1 MTHILQIPN
10 YHQPNHHHLPDHL
23 TQFRMDPTL
32 SSKSSPTSKYFFSPE
47 PAAQDICKITHC
59 WDPSLGSPLSR
70 DIKPYIN
77 LQATYY
83 YTDNLGIQ
91 NESPS
96 LNRAILTCKLPPSP
110 PPTHP
115 TYYCTTS
122 IIHPSHPLMQATYL
136 HRYPGSI
143 LPFLNPN
150 SQSTLQLWNFAS
162 PKFGFQNTSSL
173 PAAANTMMYHSH
185 NLPEGMNNIS
195 PEDLMTFTKTL
206 GTTYSDDVLNHIC
219 LARISG
225 NSRN

>member
-10 YHQPNHHHLPDHL
+10 YHKSNHQHLPDHL
-23 TQFRMDPTL
+23 TQFKMDPTL
-32 SSKSSPTSKYFFSPE
+32 QKSSKGSPTSKYFFSPE
-47 PAAQDICKITHC
+47 PAAPELCKITHY
-59 WDPSLGSPLSR
+59 WDPSLGSPLSM

-96 LNRAILTCKLPPSP
+96 LNRTILTCKLPPSS

-122 IIHPSHPLMQATYL
+122 IIHL

-143 LPFLNPN
+143 LPS
-150 SQSTLQLWNFAS
+150 SQ
-162 PKFGFQNTSSL
+162 
-173 PAAANTMMYHSH
+173 
-185 NLPEGMNNIS
+185 
-195 PEDLMTFTKTL
+195 
-206 GTTYSDDVLNHIC
+206 
-219 LARISG
+219 
-225 NSRN
+225 